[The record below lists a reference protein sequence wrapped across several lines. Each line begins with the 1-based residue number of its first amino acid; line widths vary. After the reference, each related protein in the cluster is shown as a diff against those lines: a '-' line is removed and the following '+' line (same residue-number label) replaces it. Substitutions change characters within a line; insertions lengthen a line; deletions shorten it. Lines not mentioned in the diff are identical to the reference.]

1 MKHFIYIFYIKT
13 HPYSLLFYSIFQFTK
28 QNVFFVSFVPLFFQT
43 PLWCKHLCTSLKAF
57 VIKLKHTKNQ
67 QFMNTSNA
75 SLIRYIFITMF
86 MYEGSDFIWDTLY
99 WNILLILAE
108 IKHKC
113 QHWYYRMAAL
123 VVDSFSLVSIFF
135 VFDFFLENRWLL
147 FFFLHWLHFEVF
159 CSILRAFSDNNQ
171 VLSTNLYYLYYHY
184 HWEDGGK
191 RNVR

>member
-1 MKHFIYIFYIKT
+1 MPSSYTLKIINVNFMKHFIYIFYIKT

-28 QNVFFVSFVPLFFQT
+28 QNVFFKSFAPLFFQT

-123 VVDSFSLVSIFF
+123 VVDSFSSVSIFF
-135 VFDFFLENRWLL
+135 VFDFFFGEPLAV
-147 FFFLHWLHFEVF
+147 FFFSPLISFWSFL
-159 CSILRAFSDNNQ
+159 
-171 VLSTNLYYLYYHY
+171 
-184 HWEDGGK
+184 
-191 RNVR
+191 

>member
-1 MKHFIYIFYIKT
+1 M
-13 HPYSLLFYSIFQFTK
+13 
-28 QNVFFVSFVPLFFQT
+28 FFQT

-57 VIKLKHTKNQ
+57 VKKLKHTKNQ

-123 VVDSFSLVSIFF
+123 VVDSFSSVSIFF
-135 VFDFFLENRWLL
+135 VFDFFFWRTVGC
-147 FFFLHWLHFEVF
+147 FFFLHWFHFEVF
-159 CSILRAFSDNNQ
+159 CSILHAFSDNNQ
-171 VLSTNLYYLYYHY
+171 VLSTNLYYHY

>member
-1 MKHFIYIFYIKT
+1 MKHFFIYILYKDTSVFST
-13 HPYSLLFYSIFQFTK
+13 VLFYLSIYKTK
-28 QNVFFVSFVPLFFQT
+28 CFFKSFAPLFFQT

-86 MYEGSDFIWDTLY
+86 MYEGSDFVWDTLY

>member
-1 MKHFIYIFYIKT
+1 M
-13 HPYSLLFYSIFQFTK
+13 
-28 QNVFFVSFVPLFFQT
+28 FFQT

-123 VVDSFSLVSIFF
+123 VVDSFSSVSIFF
-135 VFDFFLENRWLL
+135 VFDFFFGEPLAV
-147 FFFLHWLHFEVF
+147 FFFFSIDFILKFFVVFFTHFQTTIKYYLLTYTTTIIGKMEGKETFDNTFANRIIRIWLGFKY
-159 CSILRAFSDNNQ
+159 
-171 VLSTNLYYLYYHY
+171 VLSIKTFI
-184 HWEDGGK
+184 K
-191 RNVR
+191 T